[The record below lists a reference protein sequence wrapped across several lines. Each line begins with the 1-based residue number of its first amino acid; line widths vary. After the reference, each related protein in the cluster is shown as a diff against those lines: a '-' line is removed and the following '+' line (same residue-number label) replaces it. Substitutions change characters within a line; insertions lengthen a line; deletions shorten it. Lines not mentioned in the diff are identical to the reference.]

1 MSLKKIAVFIS
12 GSGTNLQSLLDSI
25 HNKYGEIALVVSSN
39 MNAYGLT
46 RAKASKVST
55 VSLNVGELGYDS
67 VILSLLKDSKIDF
80 IVLAGYMK
88 KIPPR
93 LIEAYE
99 NRIINIHPSLIPSF
113 CGPSYYGIKVHE
125 KAIEYGVK
133 LSGATVH
140 FVDEGMDTG
149 PVIMQE
155 AVEVDYE
162 DDGKSLQKK
171 VLEVEHRILVES
183 VKKMCQ
189 EKIVVEGRK
198 VKILP

>member
-46 RAKASKVST
+46 RAKESKVST
-55 VSLNVGELGYDS
+55 VSLNVGELGYVS
-67 VILSLLKDSKIDF
+67 VILSLLKDSAIDF

-93 LIEAYE
+93 LIGAYE
-99 NRIINIHPSLIPSF
+99 NKIINIHPSLIPSF
-113 CGPSYYGIKVHE
+113 CGPNYYGIKVHE

-155 AVEVDYE
+155 AVEVGYHDH
-162 DDGKSLQKK
+162 GKTLQKK
-171 VLEVEHRILVES
+171 VLEVEHRILDES